1 VVVIEALRLGVNEL
15 VHHDETTDTWKPP
28 PPDAPLLDRAETAV
42 TRSAGLVVG
51 LLCLVLIAV
60 PAAETLARRFLGR
73 DIPGASVVAQHLT
86 LWVGFLGALL
96 AAGTGRHLALSTAEV
111 IPEGWPRRAAAL
123 LTRAMSAAV
132 SALLAWASWRLVAAD
147 LGSARTVVLG
157 IPVWWSEAIMPVAF
171 GLMALRFA
179 WRSGKGPQSWLDRIA
194 AFAAAAAALALGAAT
209 PSPGLAG
216 VLGLLVL
223 LAFLVGAPVFIAMAG
238 AAMLLFWRDGSPI
251 AAVPTATFQLV
262 SSATLPA
269 IPLLTVAGYV
279 LAEGGAA
286 RRLVRAYKGFF
297 GWAPGGVAVMATFVC
312 ALFTTFT
319 GGSGVTILALGGLL
333 LPTLIEEGYPEGFSL
348 GLVTASG
355 SLGLLFPPSLPV
367 ILYGV
372 VAQVPIGHL
381 FLGGLIPGLLMIV
394 VVAGYGVAVGRQ
406 RHVKRQAFHAG
417 EAFRA
422 LWEAKWDLG
431 LPAVVVL
438 AVASG
443 YATVVEAAALGCA
456 YALVVEMG
464 IFRTIHPWRD
474 LPRVLVRAATLVGSV
489 LILLGVAMGLSAWLV
504 DAEIPTRLL
513 EWTTGH
519 VHSPHLFLLALNV
532 GLLFL
537 GSVLEIY
544 AAIVVLAPLV
554 APMGA
559 AYGIDP
565 VHLGVVFLAN
575 LELGFLF
582 PPMGLNLFLS
592 ASRFKKPLPYVYA
605 RTVPFLV
612 ILAIGVILI
621 TYLDVLTTGVV
632 GLVRR

>member
-1 VVVIEALRLGVNEL
+1 
-15 VHHDETTDTWKPP
+15 VHQDGETTGTWEA
-28 PPDAPLLDRAETAV
+28 PDPAAPLLERAEGLLI
-42 TRSAGLVVG
+42 RGAGLTVG

-73 DIPGASVVAQHLT
+73 DIPGASSVAQNLT
-86 LWVGFLGALL
+86 LWIGFLGALL

-111 IPEGWPRRAAAL
+111 IPPGWPRRAAAI
-123 LTRAMSAAV
+123 LTRAVPAAV
-132 SALLAWASWRLVAAD
+132 SALLAWGSWKVVAAD
-147 LGSARTVVLG
+147 VKSLRTIVFD
-157 IPVWWSEAIMPVAF
+157 IPVWWSEAIMPVVF

-179 WRSGKGPQSWLDRIA
+179 WRMGKGPQPWLDRTVAAGAIA
-194 AFAAAAAALALGAAT
+194 GALG
-209 PSPGLAG
+209 
-216 VLGLLVL
+216 LGLVAPAPILVAILGIVVL
-223 LAFLVGAPVFIAMAG
+223 LAFLAGAPVFIAMAG
-238 AAMLLFWRDGSPI
+238 AAMLLFWRDGTPI
-251 AAVPTATFQLV
+251 AAVPTETFRLV

-269 IPLLTVAGYV
+269 IPLLTLAGYV

-297 GWAPGGVAVMATFVC
+297 GWMPGGVAVMVAFVC

-333 LPTLIEEGYPEGFSL
+333 LPTLIEERYPEGFSL

-381 FLGGLIPGLLMIV
+381 FLGGLVPGLLMIL
-394 VVAGYGVAVGRQ
+394 VVAAYGVAVGV
-406 RHVKRQAFHAG
+406 RHHVPRQAFHAG

-431 LPAVVVL
+431 LPTVVVL

-443 YATVVEAAALGCA
+443 YATVVEAAAVGCA
-456 YALVVEMG
+456 YALVVEMA
-464 IFRTIHPWRD
+464 IFRTIHPWGE

-489 LILLGVAMGLSAWLV
+489 VILLGVALGLSSWLV
-504 DAEIPTRLL
+504 DAEIPTRLV
-513 EWTTGH
+513 EWTTAH
-519 VHSPHLFLLALNV
+519 VTSPHLFLLALNV
-532 GLLFL
+532 GLLLL

-554 APMGA
+554 APLGA

-592 ASRFKKPLPYVYA
+592 ASRFRKPLPYVYA
-605 RTVPFLV
+605 RTMPFLL
-612 ILAIGVILI
+612 ILAGGVILI
-621 TYLDVLTTGVV
+621 TYLDAITTGVV
-632 GLVRR
+632 NLVLR